1 MVAVT
6 YGSARVAVPAAAA
19 KAQPKT
25 QSKQKGF
32 FARLITAMMDARLR
46 QAQRELE
53 LHRHLVLGWDH
64 EPVRNDQLPF
74 SR

>member
-6 YGSARVAVPAAAA
+6 YGSARVVARAAAA
-19 KAQPKT
+19 KAQPKHR
-25 QSKQKGF
+25 GF
-32 FARLITAMMDARLR
+32 FARLVTAMMDARLR

-53 LHRHLVLGWDH
+53 MHRHLVLGWDT
-64 EPVRNDQLPF
+64 ELARKSELPF